1 MTRFL
6 FSIALGFCCLA
17 GLAAPG
23 ATPAP
28 IAAGT
33 PVFAELP
40 KAEAAPAADAVA
52 PATNLAA
59 TTTNLVAADTNPD
72 VYLTDDKHKL
82 VAGDAVNFRIVED
95 RDPPNTPQKVLI
107 VSDSGELDVPYIGLI
122 NVSGKTCREATED
135 ITRLLEKDYYY
146 KATVALGLVAGTKLL
161 GRVYV
166 YGEVRNP
173 GPVLLPPNEDFT
185 VSKAIVG
192 ANGFGEFAKKNKV
205 QVIQNPGPGQKVF
218 TINME
223 DVFEKARTEKDV
235 ILNSG
240 DRVFVPKRGIN
251 F

>member
-1 MTRFL
+1 MTRML
-6 FSIALGFCCLA
+6 LIIALGFCCAA
-17 GLAAPG
+17 GLTAHG
-23 ATPAP
+23 QTPAP
-28 IAAGT
+28 ATA

-40 KAEAAPAADAVA
+40 PAEAAA
-52 PATNLAA
+52 PANPVVAA
-59 TTTNLVAADTNPD
+59 TNFTTAVTNNDT
-72 VYLTDDKHKL
+72 YLTDDKHKL

-107 VSDSGELDVPYIGLI
+107 VSDSDELDVPYIGLV
-122 NVSGKTCREATED
+122 NVKGKTCREATEE

-146 KATVALGLVAGTKLL
+146 KATVVLGLVAGTKLL

-166 YGEVRNP
+166 YGEVREP
-173 GPVLLPPNEDFT
+173 GPVLLPPNETFT

-192 ANGFGEFAKKNKV
+192 ARGFGEFAKKNKV

-218 TINME
+218 TIDME
-223 DVFEKARTEKDV
+223 EVFEKAHTEKDV